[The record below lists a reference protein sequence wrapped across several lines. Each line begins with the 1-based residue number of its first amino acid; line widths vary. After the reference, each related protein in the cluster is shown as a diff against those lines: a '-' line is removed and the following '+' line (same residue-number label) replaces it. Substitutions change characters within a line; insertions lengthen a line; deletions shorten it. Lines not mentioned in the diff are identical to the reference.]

1 MAQTSRGVQAG
12 AMTDTTPNTS
22 PPPPPPP
29 PPTNRPLTRSA
40 DHRVIAGVCGGI
52 GEYFHI
58 DPVIV
63 RIAFVLLT
71 VFGGFGVLLY
81 LGAWLLLPETSGRVQ
96 VGPAPFTRLHYRNGR
111 TLLAVILIVVAVF
124 AFADSFNIDH
134 RGLLWGAAL
143 VTVGVFLLVQERWQ
157 PASGSPMTQSGGHA
171 AYAAASFPTPASPIG
186 ASTYAT
192 PVWTA
197 APRAQHPRSILGPV
211 TVAAVLHALGV
222 AALLDSAGLVSVSVA
237 TGAAI
242 ALLIVACGLI
252 AGAWFGRSRALIVLG
267 VLLIPFTAAAT
278 LVHEPLTGGT
288 GNVTVAPQTPADVPG
303 AYHLIAGKLTV
314 DLSQLAVSSGSGQSV
329 TATVAFGQLTVVVPP
344 GANLDIHGHVG
355 GGQVNLLGAYDNG
368 LNIDTALNMTPS
380 TTTGTLHL
388 YLSAGFGQVEVVNNA
403 NGSAV
408 GAPTPP
414 QAP

>member
-1 MAQTSRGVQAG
+1 
-12 AMTDTTPNTS
+12 MTDSNPR
-22 PPPPPPP
+22 PAPPPPPP
-29 PPTNRPLTRSA
+29 PPTAHRPLARSA
-40 DHRVIAGVCGGI
+40 DQRIIAGVCGGI
-52 GEYFHI
+52 GEYFRI

-81 LGAWLLLPETSGRVQ
+81 LGAWLLLPEASGTVQ
-96 VGPAPFTRLHYRNGR
+96 VGPAPYTRLHYRNGR
-111 TLLAVILIVVAVF
+111 TVVAVILIVVALF

-134 RGLLWGAAL
+134 KGLIWGAAL
-143 VTVGVFLLVQERWQ
+143 VGIGVFLLVQERWQ
-157 PASGSPMTQSGGHA
+157 PAPGAATAHAGGHA
-171 AYAAASFPTPASPIG
+171 GYAAASFPTSASPTG

-192 PVWTA
+192 PVWTST
-197 APRAQHPRSILGPV
+197 PRVQHPRSILGLV
-211 TVAAVLHALGV
+211 TVAAVLLALGV

-237 TGAAI
+237 TGSAI

-288 GNVTVAPQTPADVPG
+288 GNVTVAPQRLADVPG

-314 DLSQLAVSSGSGQSV
+314 DLSQVSVGSGSQSV

-344 GANLDIHGHVG
+344 GMNVDLHGHVG

-368 LNIDTALNMTPS
+368 VNIDKAVNLTPS
-380 TTTGTLHL
+380 STTGTLHL
-388 YLSAGFGQVEVVNNA
+388 YLSAGFGEVDVVNNA
-403 NGSAV
+403 SSDS
-408 GAPTPP
+408 GAGPTPP

>member
-1 MAQTSRGVQAG
+1 MAHWSPAVQAA
-12 AMTDTTPNTS
+12 AMTDSNPS
-22 PPPPPPP
+22 PAPPPPPPP
-29 PPTNRPLTRSA
+29 PAGHRPLTRSA

-52 GEYFHI
+52 GEYFHV

-63 RIAFVLLT
+63 RVLFVLLT

-81 LGAWLLLPETSGRVQ
+81 LGAWLLLPEASGTVQ

-111 TLLAVILIVVAVF
+111 TLVAVILIVVAVF
-124 AFADSFNIDH
+124 AFADSFNVDH
-134 RGLLWGAAL
+134 KGLLWGAAL
-143 VTVGVFLLVQERWQ
+143 IGVGVFLLVQERWQ
-157 PASGSPMTQSGGHA
+157 PASGYPTAQAGGHA
-171 AYAAASFPTPASPIG
+171 TYAAASFPIPASATG

-192 PVWTA
+192 PVWTSTT
-197 APRAQHPRSILGPV
+197 RAQHPRSILGLV
-211 TVAAVLHALGV
+211 TVAAVLLALGV

-237 TGAAI
+237 TGSAI

-267 VLLIPFTAAAT
+267 VLLVPFTAAAT

-288 GNVTVAPQTPADVPG
+288 GNVTVAPPRLADVPA

-314 DLSQLAVSSGSGQSV
+314 DLSQLSVGSGSQSV
-329 TATVAFGQLTVVVPP
+329 TVTVAFGQLSVVVPP
-344 GANLDIHGHVG
+344 GTNLDIHGHVG
-355 GGQVNLLGAYDNG
+355 GGQVNLLGAYDSG
-368 LNIDTALNMTPS
+368 LNIDTAVNLTPS

-388 YLSAGFGQVEVVNNA
+388 YLSAGFGEVNVVNNA
-403 NGSAV
+403 NGDS
-408 GAPTPP
+408 GSGPTPP